1 MRSPELDIDWEYAE
15 PGYIQ
20 FSIAGEGAE
29 SIDCE
34 DIRLGLLAGS
44 FQDRVGKWL
53 EHCFGESTDPLRRER
68 RAHRFV
74 EEALEFAQSV
84 GTTWEDAIQLV
95 DYVFSRPVGEPAQE
109 VGGVML
115 TLMGAASANGLKV
128 PECAE
133 KELAR
138 VWEKADEIRAKNAR
152 QVNGSP
158 LPGDDGKGAA
168 VEIDPRTGRKLGDHG
183 TPFQAIEFATSNY
196 SIMCQER
203 EFLKDWLEGNLDG
216 WSEFYEWLE
225 KEEAK

>member
-1 MRSPELDIDWEYAE
+1 MHSNNFTARVTYQVGTYACVDID
-15 PGYIQ
+15 
-20 FSIAGEGAE
+20 GEGA
-29 SIDCE
+29 DKLDNY
-34 DIRLGLLAGS
+34 DIERALLAGS
-44 FQDRVGKWL
+44 FQDRVGLWI
-53 EHCFGESTDPLRRER
+53 EHCFGESNDPLRRER

-84 GTTWEDAIQLV
+84 GTKWEDAIQLV

-152 QVNGSP
+152 QVKGSP

-168 VEIDPRTGRKLGDHG
+168 VEIDPRTGRKVGDHG
-183 TPFQAIEFATSNY
+183 TPLQAIEFASY
-196 SIMCQER
+196 SYSTMSQER
-203 EFLKDWLEGNLDG
+203 EFLKGWLEGNLDD
-216 WSEFYEWLE
+216 WPEFYEWLE
-225 KEEAK
+225 SEDAK